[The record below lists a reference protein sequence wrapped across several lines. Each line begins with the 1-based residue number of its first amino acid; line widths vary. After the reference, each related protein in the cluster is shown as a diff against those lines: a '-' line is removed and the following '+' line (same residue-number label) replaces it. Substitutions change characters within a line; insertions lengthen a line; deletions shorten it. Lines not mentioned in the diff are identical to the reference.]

1 NCLGPFNGETGMAFT
16 FSTPFGVPGSVSF
29 MSQSGGHLT
38 QLVDVGFKRDLR
50 FRYGVSF
57 GNQIDLNCL
66 DFLRHFRRDI
76 KTKVIAIYLESFGSA
91 DGHEFYL
98 ELRKTTKTK
107 PVIIWKGGFTE
118 DGSRAAFSH
127 TGAIASNQKLWD
139 SMVKQTGTIL
149 VKNNDEFWNIIKTTE
164 LLFSN
169 HLPNGRNVGIITPG
183 GGSSVNVTDLFAFHN
198 LKVPMLTPRSQEK
211 IANILPDVNVSIKN
225 PIDLG
230 ASGFVVD
237 IFADCIEI
245 VVDDPNIDIVIVPL
259 WPDHLYRHVFNRM
272 IKIQKRISKPFAF
285 CLPSIADSIELA
297 KKFNGVK
304 KNLHKNRVLYFFS
317 LKEAAKSISLFCD
330 YCDYL
335 NFGR

>member
-1 NCLGPFNGETGMAFT
+1 
-16 FSTPFGVPGSVSF
+16 
-29 MSQSGGHLT
+29 
-38 QLVDVGFKRDLR
+38 
-50 FRYGVSF
+50 
-57 GNQIDLNCL
+57 
-66 DFLRHFRRDI
+66 
-76 KTKVIAIYLESFGSA
+76 
-91 DGHEFYL
+91 
-98 ELRKTTKTK
+98 
-107 PVIIWKGGFTE
+107 
-118 DGSRAAFSH
+118 
-127 TGAIASNQKLWD
+127 
-139 SMVKQTGTIL
+139 MVKQTGAIL
-149 VKNNDEFWNIIKTTE
+149 VKNNDEFWNIIKTIE

-198 LKVPMLTPRSQEK
+198 LKVPILTPMSQEK
-211 IANILPDVNVSIKN
+211 IANILPDVNVNIKN

-297 KKFNGVK
+297 KKFNSVK